1 MIQLAMS
8 PIKSGQW
15 LVIMGGLPNQTK
27 LLAHMRSLKRPS
39 ATYVSEI
46 TRNDLNDVKK
56 LLENE
61 TRSNKTVSLIVVP
74 SNELSLCKMLTE

>member
-1 MIQLAMS
+1 MIITKL
-8 PIKSGQW
+8 
-15 LVIMGGLPNQTK
+15 NQTK
-27 LLAHMRSLKRPS
+27 LLAHIRSLKRPT

-46 TRNDLNDVKK
+46 ARIDLNEVKK

-74 SNELSLCKMLTE
+74 ATK

>member
-1 MIQLAMS
+1 MIITKL
-8 PIKSGQW
+8 
-15 LVIMGGLPNQTK
+15 NQTK
-27 LLAHMRSLKRPS
+27 LLAHIRSLKPPS

-61 TRSNKTVSLIVVP
+61 TRSGKTVSLIVM
-74 SNELSLCKMLTE
+74 SATK

>member
-1 MIQLAMS
+1 MSCMVISDQKRVLRRDQPEMINTKL
-8 PIKSGQW
+8 
-15 LVIMGGLPNQTK
+15 NQTK
-27 LLAHMRSLKRPS
+27 PLSHIRSLKSPT

-74 SNELSLCKMLTE
+74 SMN

>member
-1 MIQLAMS
+1 MIITKL
-8 PIKSGQW
+8 
-15 LVIMGGLPNQTK
+15 NQTK
-27 LLAHMRSLKRPS
+27 LLAHIRSLKRPS

-61 TRSNKTVSLIVVP
+61 TRSGKTVSLIVVP
-74 SNELSLCKMLTE
+74 SIN

>member
-1 MIQLAMS
+1 MSCMVISDQKRVLRRAQPEMINTKL
-8 PIKSGQW
+8 
-15 LVIMGGLPNQTK
+15 NQTK
-27 LLAHMRSLKRPS
+27 LLAHIRSLKRPS

-74 SNELSLCKMLTE
+74 SMN

>member
-1 MIQLAMS
+1 MIITKL
-8 PIKSGQW
+8 
-15 LVIMGGLPNQTK
+15 NQTK
-27 LLAHMRSLKRPS
+27 LLAHIRSLKRPS

-46 TRNDLNDVKK
+46 TRNDLNEVKK

-74 SNELSLCKMLTE
+74 SNELSLCKILTE

>member
-1 MIQLAMS
+1 MIITKL
-8 PIKSGQW
+8 
-15 LVIMGGLPNQTK
+15 NQTK
-27 LLAHMRSLKRPS
+27 LLAHIRSLKRPS

-61 TRSNKTVSLIVVP
+61 TRSSKKVSFLIV
-74 SNELSLCKMLTE
+74 STNR

>member
-1 MIQLAMS
+1 MPCMVISDQKRVLRMAQPEMIFTKL
-8 PIKSGQW
+8 
-15 LVIMGGLPNQTK
+15 NQTK
-27 LLAHMRSLKRPS
+27 LLAHLRSLKRPS

-61 TRSNKTVSLIVVP
+61 TRSGKTVSLIVVP
-74 SNELSLCKMLTE
+74 SIN